1 MRTLFENFRSRIDA
15 DKLYNDLA
23 ELYPLE
29 VKQTFSCY
37 HASARKAY
45 DILQRT
51 GIPNAEIIRFPADG
65 KTAFQDKITPLGW
78 EATTGKLT
86 ILSGFKLP
94 AGLVAADYQRHPFH
108 LIKGSVGTKPG
119 GENVR
124 IITYEQM
131 LSSADVSDAL
141 VMIPPGTSASVSLVS
156 ILDFGARGVVSDF
169 AANAEDEPDGIQWCN
184 AFTERSNWH
193 ATVDDRPF
201 IAFSITPAMGAR
213 LRLALA
219 HGGITAR
226 IESDA
231 RRFESTVDV
240 VTAMVPGRRREEFWI
255 FAHLYEP
262 LSNDNSAGVVAAI
275 ETARALMAEGQQEFS
290 LRVIFGLEHYG
301 FAAYAAH
308 RGDKYLGNEVIGGIN
323 YDAMYL
329 RDEWE
334 ILFNTAAPGSPFYG
348 NLLGD
353 ILAADLKKAAGAP
366 RIEFQNSFGTMYD
379 DDSFLSDSSVGIP
392 TVWPIRTGK
401 KKLWHNSKQEL
412 PYVEKDAFARS
423 VALNTAFIS
432 AVIQPR
438 EKFLKRAQAAALKQ
452 LAAEME
458 YLTGSPKEHLTRR
471 YEILRQDLLD
481 FKRCF
486 PAEKVDP
493 LLPALKAE
501 FDLLSADLADEIPH
515 SPWRD
520 FAAQIVPSRLTAG
533 LPFDQAKVPAD
544 KRIKLP
550 GSVLYS
556 PLAAILSDM
565 DGKRDL
571 AQIIRMVEH
580 EIRRMLPEKE
590 LKQMIRAVL
599 HLARWGYVSLGGF
612 RPIAK
617 DEIVKALRAAGVE
630 DGDCLLVHSS
640 ISAFGYMEAETAIEA
655 FREAVG
661 KDGTIFLPAF
671 TSPFAYIGGPSRNP
685 KGCVYDETDLK
696 QIWTGILPKTLLEKY
711 PDAVRSRHYS
721 HSWVGL
727 GRLAKEACAAQNYT
741 DPPMGETSVLEFALR
756 QNGKVVHFG
765 NTIGSTTF
773 LHLLEDRLDLPGVE
787 TTLCRYRRKDGTA
800 DFAAIP
806 RNLPYDRDFYHGT
819 EETIRFFR
827 AAKEKGLK
835 IREAALGIGRIMMM
849 ELRELHDIGMELLTA
864 DPCLLISDDPANV
877 SAVRLRKQYERRAQ
891 YRKAQS
897 KQ

>member
-1 MRTLFENFRSRIDA
+1 MRTLFEHFRERIDA
-15 DKLYNDLA
+15 DKLYADLT

-37 HASARKAY
+37 HASARKALE
-45 DILQRT
+45 ILQRT
-51 GIPNAEIIRFPADG
+51 GIPNAEIIQFPADG
-65 KTAFQDKITPLGW
+65 RTAFQDKITPLGW
-78 EATTGKLT
+78 EAATGKLT

-94 AGLVAADYQRHPFH
+94 AGLVAADYQRHPFQ

-119 GENVR
+119 GEIVR
-124 IITYEQM
+124 ILTYDQM
-131 LSSADVSDAL
+131 LASADVSDAL
-141 VMIPPGTSASVSLVS
+141 VMIPPGTSAAESLVA
-156 ILDFGARGVVSDF
+156 ILNNGARGVVSDF

-193 ATVDDRPF
+193 ATADDRPF
-201 IAFSITPAMGAR
+201 IAFSVAPEMGAR

-219 HGGITAR
+219 RGAVTAR

-262 LSNDNSAGVVAAI
+262 LSNDNSAGVAAAI

-334 ILFNTAAPGSPFYG
+334 ILFNSAGPGTPFYG

-353 ILAADLKKAAGAP
+353 ILAADLKGVKGAP

-379 DDSFLSDSSVGIP
+379 DDSFLTDSTVGIP

-401 KKLWHNSKQEL
+401 KKLWHNSKQVL
-412 PYVEKDAFARS
+412 SYVEKDAFARS
-423 VALNTAFIS
+423 TALNTAFIS
-432 AVIQPR
+432 AVIRPR
-438 EKFLKRAQAAALKQ
+438 EEFLKRAQAAALKQ

-458 YLTGSPKEHLTRR
+458 HLTGSPKEHLTRR
-471 YEILRQDLLD
+471 YEILRQDLLS
-481 FKRCF
+481 FGRCF
-486 PAEKVDP
+486 PAEKVEP

-501 FDLLSADLADEIPH
+501 FDLLSADLADDIPH

-520 FAAQIVPSRLTAG
+520 FAAQIVPSRLTVG
-533 LPFDQAKVPAD
+533 FPFDQAKVPPE

-556 PLAAILSDM
+556 ALAAILSDM

-580 EIRRMLPEKE
+580 EIRRMIPETE
-590 LKQMIRAVL
+590 LKQYIRTIL
-599 HLARWGYVSLGGF
+599 HLARYGYVSLGGF
-612 RPIAK
+612 QPIAK
-617 DEIVKALRAAGVE
+617 DGIVKALRAAGIE
-630 DGDCLLVHSS
+630 EGDCLLVHSS
-640 ISAFGYMEAETAIEA
+640 ISAFGYVEAETVIEA

-661 KDGTIFLPAF
+661 KDGTLFLPAF
-671 TSPFAYIGGPSRNP
+671 TSPFLYIGGPNRNP
-685 KGCVYDETDLK
+685 RALPYDESDLK
-696 QIWTGILPKTLLEKY
+696 QIWTGILPKTLLAKY
-711 PDAVRSRHYS
+711 PDAVRSRHYT
-721 HSWVGL
+721 HSWAGI
-727 GRLAKEACAAQNYT
+727 GKLAKEGCAAQDYA
-741 DPPMGETSVLEFALR
+741 DPPMGVTSPLEFALR
-756 QNGKVVHFG
+756 HNGKVVHFG
-765 NTIGSTTF
+765 NSIGSTTF

-787 TTLCRYRRKDGTA
+787 TVFCKFRRPDGTV
-800 DFAAIP
+800 DFAAVP

-819 EETIRFFR
+819 QETIRFFR
-827 AAKEKGLK
+827 AATAKGLK
-835 IREAALGIGRIMMM
+835 IRESSLGIGRIQTMD
-849 ELRELHDIGMELLTA
+849 LRELYDIGMELLKA
-864 DPCLLISDDPANV
+864 DPLLLMSDDPANL
-877 SAVRLRKQYERRAQ
+877 SCRRASQ
-891 YRKAQS
+891 DYLRRHPAGKTE
-897 KQ
+897 K